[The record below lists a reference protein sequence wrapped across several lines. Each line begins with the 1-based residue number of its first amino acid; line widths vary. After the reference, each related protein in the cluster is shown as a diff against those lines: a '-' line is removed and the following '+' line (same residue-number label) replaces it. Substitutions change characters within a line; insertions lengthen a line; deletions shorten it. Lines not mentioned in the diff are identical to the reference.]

1 MAFQADAN
9 EIIEQQSQTIA
20 ALYKENAILKSQLMA
35 AEREMAAVTSEQAKR
50 GPGRPRKIIEGVPE
64 EALS

>member
-9 EIIEQQSQTIA
+9 EIIDQQSHTIA
-20 ALYKENAILKSQLMA
+20 GLHKENAILKSQLMA
-35 AEREMAAVTSEQAKR
+35 AEREMTAVTEQAKR
-50 GPGRPRKIIEGVPE
+50 KPGRPRKIIEAVPD